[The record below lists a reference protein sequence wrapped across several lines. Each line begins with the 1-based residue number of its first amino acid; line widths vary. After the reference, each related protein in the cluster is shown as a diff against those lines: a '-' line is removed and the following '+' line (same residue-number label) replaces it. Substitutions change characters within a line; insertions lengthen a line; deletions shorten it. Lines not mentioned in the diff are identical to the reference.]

1 MYERFYNPLT
11 QRWIKTD
18 SKLAKSIL
26 KNYTHDTIMNPKS
39 MKLISIESSVGR
51 SVLKKYRTYTKGG
64 INIEGVE
71 PDSLLEY
78 EIKTLTIDEKEAF
91 AAILKSIL
99 NHFTS
104 SMYGGVNSAKIN
116 QVQVRNFMAHT
127 WLNKTQLVHFGT
139 LSAKNEITKL
149 LYKIFILI
157 ASFMYLQNIETLFYY
172 LNPKIKELENTTE
185 LLVKSNKDNYI
196 SEFDI
201 SSSFKRLTVET
212 FMNSM
217 ETIQPKYKNTL
228 ELFSIV
234 SMGLIFFNLILGVVQ
249 LYKIV
254 THLGDKY
261 DTKYTNYTIVKNMA
275 KFYNDTFE
283 KYESLFSDNIKISKD
298 AVTMPFMK
306 DKQMVTKKGLEMIW
320 EIYSN
325 KSFKDV
331 ETFSKYAENV
341 DGIIDKID
349 KIDKK
354 YQYIF
359 QPDGMIAIIK
369 AYEEFNS
376 DEKNQLKKVSEMLH
390 AMHSAQQYV
399 LKATHDPVERAD
411 INEFGYSNHIHT
423 ADKLGDEAL
432 RKFRETYEGIFK
444 NEIVFYT
451 DEKSGFLKFRE
462 QLSQSRGGK
471 KTKNKL

>member
-39 MKLISIESSVGR
+39 MKLISIKSSVGR
-51 SVLKKYRTYTKGG
+51 YVLKKYRTYTKGG
-64 INIEGVE
+64 IFIEGVE
-71 PDSLLEY
+71 ADSLLEY
-78 EIKTLTIDEKEAF
+78 EIKTLTIDEIKAF
-91 AAILKSIL
+91 SAILKSIL

-104 SMYGGVNSAKIN
+104 SMYGGVNSSKIN

-139 LSAKNEITKL
+139 LSAKKEITNL
-149 LYKIFILI
+149 LFKMFILI
-157 ASFMYLQNIETLFYY
+157 ASLMYLQNVSTLFCY
-172 LNPKIKELENTTE
+172 LNPKMDDLEYMTE
-185 LLVKSNKDNYI
+185 SLVKSNKDNYI

-212 FMNSM
+212 FMNSV
-217 ETIQPKYKNTL
+217 EKFQPKYGNTL
-228 ELFSIV
+228 EFFSIV
-234 SMGLIFFNLILGVVQ
+234 SLGLLLFNLILGVVQ
-249 LYKIV
+249 LYKMLL
-254 THLGDKY
+254 HLGDKY
-261 DTKYTNYTIVKNMA
+261 DTKYVNYKIVKGMA
-275 KFYNDTFE
+275 KFYNDTFQ

-306 DKQMVTKKGLEMIW
+306 DKEIVTKKGLEMIW

-331 ETFSKYAENV
+331 ETFSKYSENV

-376 DEKNQLKKVSEMLH
+376 DEKNNLKKVSEMLH
-390 AMHSAQQYV
+390 AMHSAQQYA
-399 LKATHDPVERAD
+399 LKAKHDPVERTD
-411 INEFGYSNHIHT
+411 INEFGYTNHIYT
-423 ADKLGDEAL
+423 ATKLGDEAL
-432 RKFRETYEGIFK
+432 RKFRKTYEGLFK

-451 DEKSGFLKFRE
+451 DEKTGFLKFRE
-462 QLSQSRGGK
+462 QLSQSTGGK
-471 KTKNKL
+471 KQKK

>member
-1 MYERFYNPLT
+1 
-11 QRWIKTD
+11 
-18 SKLAKSIL
+18 
-26 KNYTHDTIMNPKS
+26 
-39 MKLISIESSVGR
+39 
-51 SVLKKYRTYTKGG
+51 
-64 INIEGVE
+64 
-71 PDSLLEY
+71 
-78 EIKTLTIDEKEAF
+78 KEAF

-104 SMYGGVNSAKIN
+104 SMYGGVNSSKIN
-116 QVQVRNFMAHT
+116 PVQVRNFMAHT

-139 LSAKNEITKL
+139 LSAKKEITKL

-185 LLVKSNKDNYI
+185 SLVKSNKDNYI

-234 SMGLIFFNLILGVVQ
+234 SIGLIFFNLILGVVQ

-254 THLGDKY
+254 THLGNKY
-261 DTKYTNYTIVKNMA
+261 DTKYINYTIVKNMA

-354 YQYIF
+354 YQ
-359 QPDGMIAIIK
+359 
-369 AYEEFNS
+369 
-376 DEKNQLKKVSEMLH
+376 
-390 AMHSAQQYV
+390 
-399 LKATHDPVERAD
+399 
-411 INEFGYSNHIHT
+411 
-423 ADKLGDEAL
+423 
-432 RKFRETYEGIFK
+432 
-444 NEIVFYT
+444 
-451 DEKSGFLKFRE
+451 
-462 QLSQSRGGK
+462 
-471 KTKNKL
+471 